1 MIRSMTG
8 YGKAEQL
15 YNTNVITVEI
25 KTLNSKQ
32 SDLSLRTPQ
41 ELKPYELLYRNE
53 IASNLQRGK
62 IDVTITITNTD
73 VSQNTH
79 IEKEVVASYFQQ
91 INNIS
96 KEYGI
101 PESKDIAAVIFRM
114 PGIFATPEQEYD
126 EDFLTKI
133 VETLSHA
140 IMITNEFREKEGSIL
155 KKDLLKRVALILEYL
170 DAVEPFENN
179 RHEIIKGKLLKNLQ
193 ELTSGEYDE
202 NRFEQELIFYLE
214 KLDITEEK
222 VRLRKHCDY
231 FYETIDEENAGKK
244 LGFIAQEMGRE
255 INTLGSKANDA
266 DIQRLVVKMKDEL
279 EKIKEQ
285 LFNIL

>member
-32 SDLSLRTPQ
+32 LDLSLRTPQ

-133 VETLSHA
+133 VEALSHA